1 MMHAIKDISQGVA
14 NGDFLLLAKS
24 ISWIEN
30 REPGADEFLESL
42 QPNLVPIIGVTG
54 PPGAGKSTLISSLIE
69 HWVKDGKRVAI
80 LSVDPSSPFHKG
92 AILGDRIRMKDWY
105 MNPNVF
111 IRSLATRGHLGGLIN
126 GMIELTTLL
135 QSVGFDVILI
145 ETVGVGQSE
154 VEIAGLA
161 DTTIVVLVPE
171 AGDEVQMMKS
181 GLMEI
186 AHIFVVNKSDRPDA
200 EAFTNHLL
208 HMIREGLGDA
218 HSIPVVKTIATQQ
231 VGIIELAAAIG
242 AHQAAGLSS
251 ARKKQLLISKLY
263 QIITAHQ
270 MRQLDGSMIENDLA
284 IAMQE
289 KHFNIFT
296 FSRKYYK

>member
-1 MMHAIKDISQGVA
+1 MHTIKDISQGVV

-30 REPGADEFLESL
+30 REVGADEFLESL
-42 QPNLVPIIGVTG
+42 QPNLIPIIGVTG
-54 PPGAGKSTLISSLIE
+54 PPGAGKSTLISCLIE
-69 HWVKDGKRVAI
+69 HWVKEGKRVAI

-111 IRSLATRGHLGGLIN
+111 IRSLATRGHLGGLMN

-161 DTTIVVLVPE
+161 DTTVVVLVPE

-186 AHIFVVNKSDRPDA
+186 AQIFVVNKSDRPDA
-200 EAFTNHLL
+200 DAFTNHLL
-208 HMIREGLGDA
+208 HMMREGLGDA
-218 HSIPVVKTIATQQ
+218 HIIPVVKTIATQQ
-231 VGIIELAAAIG
+231 AGILELVAAIETQ
-242 AHQAAGLSS
+242 QAPALSS
-251 ARKKQLLISKLY
+251 SRKKQLLISKLY
-263 QIITAHQ
+263 QIIAAHQ
-270 MRQLDGSMIENDLA
+270 MRSLNGPMIEEALA
-284 IAMQE
+284 TAMQQ
-289 KHFNIFT
+289 KHFNIFS

>member
-208 HMIREGLGDA
+208 HMMREGLGDA

-242 AHQAAGLSS
+242 AQQTAGLSS

>member
-1 MMHAIKDISQGVA
+1 MTHSVKDISQGVA
-14 NGDFLLLAKS
+14 NGDFLLLAKA

-30 REPGADEFLESL
+30 REVGADAFLESL
-42 QPNLVPIIGVTG
+42 QPNLIPIIGITG

-111 IRSLATRGHLGGLIN
+111 IRSLATRGHLGGLMN

-135 QSVGFDVILI
+135 QSVGFDIILI

-161 DTTIVVLVPE
+161 DTTVVVLVPE

-186 AHIFVVNKSDRPDA
+186 AQVFVVNKSDRPDA

-208 HMIREGLGDA
+208 HMMREGLGDA
-218 HSIPVVKTIATQQ
+218 HIIPVVKTISTQQ
-231 VGIIELAAAIG
+231 VGIIELAAAIT
-242 AHQAAGLSS
+242 AQQSHALST

-270 MRQLDGSMIENDLA
+270 MRSLNGPMIEAELA
-284 IAMQE
+284 TAMQQ

>member
-1 MMHAIKDISQGVA
+1 MFSVAHIKQGVA
-14 NGDFLLLAKS
+14 QGDFLMLARA

-30 REPGADEFLESL
+30 KQEGTDEFLESL
-42 QPNLVPIIGVTG
+42 QPNPIPIFGITG
-54 PPGAGKSTLISSLIE
+54 PPGAGKSTLISCLIE
-69 HWVKDGKRVAI
+69 HWVKEGKKLAI

-105 MNPNVF
+105 TNPNVF
-111 IRSLATRGHLGGLIN
+111 IRSLATRGHLGGLMN

-135 QSVGFDVILI
+135 QSVGFDIVLI

-161 DTTIVVLVPE
+161 DTTVVVLVPE

-186 AHIFVVNKSDRPDA
+186 ANVFVVNKSDRPDA
-200 EAFTNHLL
+200 EAFTNHL
-208 HMIREGLGDA
+208 MQMMRESIGEQ
-218 HSIPVVKTIATQQ
+218 HVIPVVKTIATQQ
-231 VGIIELAAAIG
+231 LGISELAAAITEQQLNSLT
-242 AHQAAGLSS
+242 HY
-251 ARKKQLLISKLY
+251 KKRQLLIAKLY
-263 QIITAHQ
+263 QIIAAHII
-270 MRQLDGSMIENDLA
+270 RQLNYDTILEQLEIE
-284 IAMQE
+284 M
-289 KHFNIFT
+289 KSPHFNIFK

>member
-1 MMHAIKDISQGVA
+1 MMHSIADIKQGVTK
-14 NGDFLLLAKS
+14 GDFLLLAKS

-30 REPGADEFLESL
+30 REVGADEFLESL
-42 QPNLVPIIGVTG
+42 QPNLIPIIGVTG
-54 PPGAGKSTLISSLIE
+54 PPGAGKSTLISCLIE
-69 HWVKDGKRVAI
+69 HWVKEGKRVAI

-111 IRSLATRGHLGGLIN
+111 IRSLATRGHLGGLMN

-186 AHIFVVNKSDRPDA
+186 AQVFVVNKSDRPDA
-200 EAFTNHLL
+200 DAFTNHLL
-208 HMIREGLGDA
+208 HMMREGLGDA
-218 HSIPVVKTIATQQ
+218 HIIPVVKTIATQQ
-231 VGIIELAAAIG
+231 AGILELVAAIETQ
-242 AHQAAGLSS
+242 QAPALSS
-251 ARKKQLLISKLY
+251 SRKKQLLISKLY
-263 QIITAHQ
+263 QIIAAHQ
-270 MRQLDGSMIENDLA
+270 MRSLNGPMIEEALA
-284 IAMQE
+284 TAMQQ
-289 KHFNIFT
+289 KHFNIFS

>member
-1 MMHAIKDISQGVA
+1 M
-14 NGDFLLLAKS
+14 
-24 ISWIEN
+24 
-30 REPGADEFLESL
+30 
-42 QPNLVPIIGVTG
+42 
-54 PPGAGKSTLISSLIE
+54 
-69 HWVKDGKRVAI
+69 
-80 LSVDPSSPFHKG
+80 
-92 AILGDRIRMKDWY
+92 
-105 MNPNVF
+105 
-111 IRSLATRGHLGGLIN
+111 N

-135 QSVGFDVILI
+135 QSVGFDIILI

-161 DTTIVVLVPE
+161 DTTVVVLVPE

-186 AHIFVVNKSDRPDA
+186 AQIFVVNKSDRPDA

-208 HMIREGLGDA
+208 HMMREGLGEQ
-218 HSIPVVKTIATQQ
+218 HTIPVIKTN
-231 VGIIELAAAIG
+231 
-242 AHQAAGLSS
+242 GLST

-263 QIITAHQ
+263 QIIAAHQ
-270 MRQLDGSMIENDLA
+270 MRSLNGPMIEAELA
-284 IAMQE
+284 TAMQQ

>member
-242 AHQAAGLSS
+242 AQQTAGLSS

>member
-1 MMHAIKDISQGVA
+1 MFSVAHIKQGVA
-14 NGDFLLLAKS
+14 QGDFLMLARA

-30 REPGADEFLESL
+30 KQEGTDEFLESL
-42 QPNLVPIIGVTG
+42 QPNAIPIFGITG
-54 PPGAGKSTLISSLIE
+54 PPGAGKSTLISCLIE
-69 HWVKDGKRVAI
+69 HWVKEGKKLAI

-105 MNPNVF
+105 TNPNVF
-111 IRSLATRGHLGGLIN
+111 IRSLATRGHLGGLMN

-135 QSVGFDVILI
+135 QSVGFDIVLI

-161 DTTIVVLVPE
+161 DTTVVVLVPE

-186 AHIFVVNKSDRPDA
+186 ANVFVVNKSDRPDA
-200 EAFTNHLL
+200 AAFTNHL
-208 HMIREGLGDA
+208 MQMMRENIGEQQI
-218 HSIPVVKTIATQQ
+218 IPVVKTIATQQ
-231 VGIIELAAAIG
+231 IGISELAAAINEQQLNSLT
-242 AHQAAGLSS
+242 HY
-251 ARKKQLLISKLY
+251 KKRQLLISKLY
-263 QIITAHQ
+263 QIIAAHII
-270 MRQLDGSMIENDLA
+270 RQLNYDTILEQLEIE
-284 IAMQE
+284 M
-289 KHFNIFT
+289 KSPHFNIFK

>member
-1 MMHAIKDISQGVA
+1 MTHSVKDISQGVA
-14 NGDFLLLAKS
+14 NGDFLLLAKA

-30 REPGADEFLESL
+30 REVGADAFLESL
-42 QPNLVPIIGVTG
+42 QPNLIPIIGITG

-111 IRSLATRGHLGGLIN
+111 IRSLATRGHLGGLMN

-135 QSVGFDVILI
+135 QSVGFDIILI

-154 VEIAGLA
+154 VEIADLA
-161 DTTIVVLVPE
+161 DTTVVVLVPE

-186 AHIFVVNKSDRPDA
+186 AQVFVVNKSDRPDA

-208 HMIREGLGDA
+208 HMMREGLGDA
-218 HSIPVVKTIATQQ
+218 HIIPVVKTIATQQ
-231 VGIIELAAAIG
+231 VGILELVAAITVQQS
-242 AHQAAGLSS
+242 HVLSTS
-251 ARKKQLLISKLY
+251 RKKQLLISKLY

-270 MRQLDGSMIENDLA
+270 MRSLNGPMIEDELA
-284 IAMQE
+284 TAMQQ

>member
-1 MMHAIKDISQGVA
+1 MTHSVKDISQGVA
-14 NGDFLLLAKS
+14 NGDFLLLAKA

-30 REPGADEFLESL
+30 REVGADAFLESL
-42 QPNLVPIIGVTG
+42 QPNLIPIIGITG
-54 PPGAGKSTLISSLIE
+54 PPGAGKSTLISGLIE

-111 IRSLATRGHLGGLIN
+111 IRSLATRGHLGGLMN

-135 QSVGFDVILI
+135 QSVGFDIILI

-161 DTTIVVLVPE
+161 DTTVVVLVPE

-186 AHIFVVNKSDRPDA
+186 AQVFVVNKSDRPDA

-208 HMIREGLGDA
+208 HMMREGLGDA
-218 HSIPVVKTIATQQ
+218 HIIPVVKTIATQQ
-231 VGIIELAAAIG
+231 VGIIELVAAITVQQS
-242 AHQAAGLSS
+242 HVLSNS
-251 ARKKQLLISKLY
+251 RKKQLLISKLY
-263 QIITAHQ
+263 QIIIAHQ
-270 MRQLDGSMIENDLA
+270 MRSLNGPLIEDELA
-284 IAMQE
+284 TAMQQ

>member
-186 AHIFVVNKSDRPDA
+186 AHIFVVNKSDRPDV

-208 HMIREGLGDA
+208 HMMREGLGDA

>member
-30 REPGADEFLESL
+30 REPGVDDFLESL

-69 HWVKDGKRVAI
+69 HWVKEGKRVAI

-111 IRSLATRGHLGGLIN
+111 IRSLATRGHLGGLMN

-135 QSVGFDVILI
+135 QSVGFDIILI

-161 DTTIVVLVPE
+161 DTTVVVLVPE

-186 AHIFVVNKSDRPDA
+186 AQVFVVNKSDRPDA

-208 HMIREGLGDA
+208 HMMREGLGDA
-218 HSIPVVKTIATQQ
+218 HIIPVVKTIATQQ
-231 VGIIELAAAIG
+231 AGILELVAAIETQ
-242 AHQAAGLSS
+242 QAPALSS
-251 ARKKQLLISKLY
+251 SRKKQLLISKLY
-263 QIITAHQ
+263 QIIAAHQ
-270 MRQLDGSMIENDLA
+270 MRSLNGPMIEEALA
-284 IAMQE
+284 TAMQQ
-289 KHFNIFT
+289 KHFNIFS

>member
-1 MMHAIKDISQGVA
+1 
-14 NGDFLLLAKS
+14 LLAKS

-30 REPGADEFLESL
+30 REVGADEFLESL
-42 QPNLVPIIGVTG
+42 QPNLIPIIGVTG
-54 PPGAGKSTLISSLIE
+54 PPGAGKSTLISCLIE
-69 HWVKDGKRVAI
+69 HWVKEGKRVAI

-111 IRSLATRGHLGGLIN
+111 IRSLATRGHLGGLMN

-161 DTTIVVLVPE
+161 DTTVVVLVPE

-186 AHIFVVNKSDRPDA
+186 AQIFVVNKSDRPDA
-200 EAFTNHLL
+200 DAFTNHLL
-208 HMIREGLGDA
+208 HMMREGLGDA
-218 HSIPVVKTIATQQ
+218 HIIPVVKTIATQQ
-231 VGIIELAAAIG
+231 AGILELVAAIETQ
-242 AHQAAGLSS
+242 QAPALSS
-251 ARKKQLLISKLY
+251 SRKKQLLISKLY
-263 QIITAHQ
+263 QIIAAHQ
-270 MRQLDGSMIENDLA
+270 MRSLNGPMIEEALA
-284 IAMQE
+284 TAMQQ
-289 KHFNIFT
+289 KHFNIFS

>member
-1 MMHAIKDISQGVA
+1 MTHSVKDISQGVT
-14 NGDFLLLAKS
+14 NGDFLLLAKA

-30 REPGADEFLESL
+30 REVGADAFLESL
-42 QPNLVPIIGVTG
+42 QPNLVPIIGITG

-111 IRSLATRGHLGGLIN
+111 IRSLATRGHLGGLMN

-135 QSVGFDVILI
+135 QSVGFDIILI

-161 DTTIVVLVPE
+161 DTTVVVLVPE

-186 AHIFVVNKSDRPDA
+186 AQVFVVNKSDRPDA

-208 HMIREGLGDA
+208 HMMREGLGEA
-218 HSIPVVKTIATQQ
+218 HIIPVVKTIATQQ
-231 VGIIELAAAIG
+231 VGILELVAAITVQQS
-242 AHQAAGLSS
+242 HVLSTS
-251 ARKKQLLISKLY
+251 RKKQLLISKLY

-270 MRQLDGSMIENDLA
+270 MRSLNGPLIEDELA
-284 IAMQE
+284 TAMQQ

-296 FSRKYYK
+296 FSRNYYK

>member
-208 HMIREGLGDA
+208 HMMREGLGDA

-242 AHQAAGLSS
+242 AQQAAGLSS

>member
-1 MMHAIKDISQGVA
+1 MSHAVKDISQGVT

-30 REPGADEFLESL
+30 RELGADEFLESL
-42 QPNLVPIIGVTG
+42 QPSSVPIIGVTG
-54 PPGAGKSTLISSLIE
+54 PPGAGKSTLISCLIE
-69 HWVKDGKRVAI
+69 HWVKEGKRVAI

-111 IRSLATRGHLGGLIN
+111 IRSLATRGHLGGLMN

-135 QSVGFDVILI
+135 QSVGFDIILI

-161 DTTIVVLVPE
+161 DTTVVVLVPE

-186 AHIFVVNKSDRPDA
+186 AQIFVVNKSDRPDA
-200 EAFTNHLL
+200 DAFTNHLL
-208 HMIREGLGDA
+208 QMMREGLGDA
-218 HSIPVVKTIATQQ
+218 HIIPVVKTIATQQ
-231 VGIIELAAAIG
+231 AGILELVAAIETQ
-242 AHQAAGLSS
+242 QAPALSS
-251 ARKKQLLISKLY
+251 SRKKQLLISKLY
-263 QIITAHQ
+263 QIIAAHQ
-270 MRQLDGSMIENDLA
+270 MRSLNGPMIEEALA
-284 IAMQE
+284 TAMQQ
-289 KHFNIFT
+289 KHFNIFS

>member
-1 MMHAIKDISQGVA
+1 MHAIKHISEGVA
-14 NGDFLLLAKS
+14 NGNFLLLAKA

-30 REPGADEFLESL
+30 REAGAADFLESL

-54 PPGAGKSTLISSLIE
+54 PPGAGKSTLISGLIE
-69 HWVKDGKRVAI
+69 HWVKAGKRVAI

-161 DTTIVVLVPE
+161 DTTVVVLVPE

-208 HMIREGLGDA
+208 HMMREGLGDG
-218 HSIPVVKTIATQQ
+218 HRIPVVKTIATQQ

-242 AHQAAGLSS
+242 AQQAPALSS
-251 ARKKQLLISKLY
+251 VRKKLLLISKLY

-270 MRQLDGSMIENDLA
+270 MRSLNGPLIEDDLA
-284 IAMQE
+284 TAMHE

>member
-1 MMHAIKDISQGVA
+1 MSHAVKDISLGVT

-30 REPGADEFLESL
+30 REVGADEFLESL
-42 QPNLVPIIGVTG
+42 QPNLIPIIGVTG
-54 PPGAGKSTLISSLIE
+54 PPGAGKSTLISCLIE
-69 HWVKDGKRVAI
+69 HWVKEGKRVAI

-111 IRSLATRGHLGGLIN
+111 IRSLATRGHLGGLMN

-161 DTTIVVLVPE
+161 DTTVVVLVPE

-186 AHIFVVNKSDRPDA
+186 AQIFVVNKSDRPDA
-200 EAFTNHLL
+200 DAFTNHLL
-208 HMIREGLGDA
+208 HMMREGLGDA
-218 HSIPVVKTIATQQ
+218 HIIPVVKTIATQQ
-231 VGIIELAAAIG
+231 AGILELVAAIETQ
-242 AHQAAGLSS
+242 QAPALSS
-251 ARKKQLLISKLY
+251 SRKKQLLISKLY
-263 QIITAHQ
+263 QIIAAHQ
-270 MRQLDGSMIENDLA
+270 MRSLNGPMIEEALA
-284 IAMQE
+284 TAMQQ
-289 KHFNIFT
+289 KHFNIFS

>member
-1 MMHAIKDISQGVA
+1 MSHAVKDISLGVT

-30 REPGADEFLESL
+30 RELGADEFLESL
-42 QPNLVPIIGVTG
+42 QPSSVPIIGVTG
-54 PPGAGKSTLISSLIE
+54 PPGAGKSTLISCLIE
-69 HWVKDGKRVAI
+69 HWVKEGKRVAI

-111 IRSLATRGHLGGLIN
+111 IRSLATRGHLGGLMN

-135 QSVGFDVILI
+135 QSVGFDIILI

-161 DTTIVVLVPE
+161 DTTVVVLVPE

-186 AHIFVVNKSDRPDA
+186 AQIFVVNKSDRPDA
-200 EAFTNHLL
+200 DAFTNHLL
-208 HMIREGLGDA
+208 HMMREGLGDA
-218 HSIPVVKTIATQQ
+218 HIIPVVKTIATQQ
-231 VGIIELAAAIG
+231 AGILELVAAIETQ
-242 AHQAAGLSS
+242 QAPSLSS
-251 ARKKQLLISKLY
+251 SRKKQLLISKLY
-263 QIITAHQ
+263 QIIAAHQ
-270 MRQLDGSMIENDLA
+270 MRSLNGPMIEEALA
-284 IAMQE
+284 TAMQQ
-289 KHFNIFT
+289 KHFNIFS

>member
-1 MMHAIKDISQGVA
+1 MLSVANIKQGVA
-14 NGDFLLLAKS
+14 KGDFLMLAKA

-30 REPGADEFLESL
+30 GQEGADVFLESL
-42 QPNLVPIIGVTG
+42 QPNNIPIIGVTG
-54 PPGAGKSTLISSLIE
+54 PPGAGKSTLISCLIE
-69 HWVKDGKRVAI
+69 HWVKEGKKLAI

-105 MNPNVF
+105 TNPNVF
-111 IRSLATRGHLGGLIN
+111 IRSLATRGHLGGLMN

-135 QSVGFDVILI
+135 QSVGFDIILI

-161 DTTIVVLVPE
+161 DTTVVVLVPE

-186 AHIFVVNKSDRPDA
+186 ANVFVVNKSDRPDA

-208 HMIREGLGDA
+208 HMMRESIGEQ
-218 HSIPVVKTIATQQ
+218 HVIPVVKTIATQQ
-231 VGIIELAAAIG
+231 LGISELVAAINE
-242 AHQAAGLSS
+242 QQLNSLSQG
-251 ARKKQLLISKLY
+251 RKKQLLITKLY
-263 QIITAHQ
+263 QIIAAQ
-270 MRQLDGSMIENDLA
+270 KIRQLNYSAILEQLEIE
-284 IAMQE
+284 MRSP
-289 KHFNIFT
+289 HFNIFT
-296 FSRKYYK
+296 FSRMYYK

>member
-1 MMHAIKDISQGVA
+1 MHSVAHINQGVA
-14 NGDFLLLAKS
+14 KGDFLLLAKA

-30 REPGADEFLESL
+30 RQEGAEQFLESL
-42 QPNLVPIIGVTG
+42 QPNLVPIIGITG
-54 PPGAGKSTLISSLIE
+54 PPGAGKSTLISCLIE
-69 HWVKDGKRVAI
+69 HWAKAGKKVAI

-105 MNPNVF
+105 TNPNVF
-111 IRSLATRGHLGGLIN
+111 IRSLATRGHLGGLMN

-135 QSVGFDVILI
+135 QSVGFDIILI

-161 DTTIVVLVPE
+161 DTTVVVLVPE

-200 EAFTNHLL
+200 ESFTNHLL
-208 HMIREGLGDA
+208 HMMREGLGEQ
-218 HSIPVVKTIATQQ
+218 HTIPVIKTIASQQ
-231 VGIIELAAAIG
+231 LGIDELVTAILLQQSNPVS
-242 AHQAAGLSS
+242 A
-251 ARKKQLLISKLY
+251 ARKKQLLITKLY
-263 QIITAHQ
+263 QIIATHQ
-270 MRQLDGSMIENDLA
+270 MRQLNGAVIENELET
-284 IAMQE
+284 AMQQ
-289 KHFNIFT
+289 KHFNIFE
-296 FSRKYYK
+296 FANKFYDA

>member
-1 MMHAIKDISQGVA
+1 MTHSVKDISQGVA
-14 NGDFLLLAKS
+14 NGDFLLLAKA

-30 REPGADEFLESL
+30 REVGADAFLESL
-42 QPNLVPIIGVTG
+42 QPNLIPIIGITG

-111 IRSLATRGHLGGLIN
+111 IRSLATRGHLGGLMN

-135 QSVGFDVILI
+135 QSVGFDIILI

-161 DTTIVVLVPE
+161 DTTVVVLVPE

-186 AHIFVVNKSDRPDA
+186 AQVFVVNKSDRPDA

-208 HMIREGLGDA
+208 HMMREGLGDA
-218 HSIPVVKTIATQQ
+218 HIIPVVKTIATQQ
-231 VGIIELAAAIG
+231 VGIIELVAAITVQQS
-242 AHQAAGLSS
+242 HVLST

-263 QIITAHQ
+263 QIIIAHQ
-270 MRQLDGSMIENDLA
+270 MRSLNGPLIEDELA
-284 IAMQE
+284 TAMQQ

>member
-1 MMHAIKDISQGVA
+1 MLSVANIKQGVA
-14 NGDFLLLAKS
+14 KGDFLMLAKA

-30 REPGADEFLESL
+30 GQEGADVFLESL
-42 QPNLVPIIGVTG
+42 QPNNIPIIGVTG
-54 PPGAGKSTLISSLIE
+54 PPGAGKSTLISCLIE
-69 HWVKDGKRVAI
+69 HWVKEGKKLAI

-105 MNPNVF
+105 TNPNVF
-111 IRSLATRGHLGGLIN
+111 IRSLATRGHLGGLMN

-135 QSVGFDVILI
+135 QSVGFDIILI

-161 DTTIVVLVPE
+161 DTTVVVLVPE

-186 AHIFVVNKSDRPDA
+186 ANVFVVNKSDRPDA

-208 HMIREGLGDA
+208 HMMHESIGEQ
-218 HSIPVVKTIATQQ
+218 HVIPVVKTIATQQ
-231 VGIIELAAAIG
+231 LGISELVAAINE
-242 AHQAAGLSS
+242 QQLNPLSQG
-251 ARKKQLLISKLY
+251 RKKQLLITKLY
-263 QIITAHQ
+263 QIIAAQ
-270 MRQLDGSMIENDLA
+270 KIRQLNYSAILEQLEIE
-284 IAMQE
+284 MRSP
-289 KHFNIFT
+289 HFNIFT
-296 FSRKYYK
+296 FSRMYYK

>member
-1 MMHAIKDISQGVA
+1 MHTIKDISQGVV

-30 REPGADEFLESL
+30 REVGADEFLESL

-54 PPGAGKSTLISSLIE
+54 PPGAGKSTLISCLIE
-69 HWVKDGKRVAI
+69 HWVKEGKRVAI
-80 LSVDPSSPFHKG
+80 LTVDPSSPFHKG

-111 IRSLATRGHLGGLIN
+111 IRSLATRGHLGGLMN

-135 QSVGFDVILI
+135 QSVGFDIILI

-161 DTTIVVLVPE
+161 DTTVVVLVPE

-186 AHIFVVNKSDRPDA
+186 AQIFVVNKSDRPDA

-208 HMIREGLGDA
+208 HMMREGMGDA
-218 HSIPVVKTIATQQ
+218 HIIPVVKTIATQQ
-231 VGIIELAAAIG
+231 AGIIELVAAI
-242 AHQAAGLSS
+242 AAQQSNGLSTI
-251 ARKKQLLISKLY
+251 RKKQLLISKLY
-263 QIITAHQ
+263 QIIAAHQ
-270 MRQLDGSMIENDLA
+270 MRSLNGPMIEAELA
-284 IAMQE
+284 TAMQK
-289 KHFNIFT
+289 KHFNIFK
-296 FSRKYYK
+296 FANKFFNV

>member
-1 MMHAIKDISQGVA
+1 MHTIKDISQGVV

-30 REPGADEFLESL
+30 REVGADEFLESL

-54 PPGAGKSTLISSLIE
+54 PPGAGKSTLISCLIE
-69 HWVKDGKRVAI
+69 HWVREGKRVAV

-111 IRSLATRGHLGGLIN
+111 IRSLATRGHLGGLMN

-135 QSVGFDVILI
+135 QSVGFDIILI

-161 DTTIVVLVPE
+161 DTTVVVLVPE

-186 AHIFVVNKSDRPDA
+186 AQVFVVNKSDRPDA

-208 HMIREGLGDA
+208 NMMREGLGDA
-218 HSIPVVKTIATQQ
+218 HIIPVVKTIATQQ
-231 VGIIELAAAIG
+231 AGILELVAAIETQ
-242 AHQAAGLSS
+242 QAPALSS
-251 ARKKQLLISKLY
+251 SRKKQLLISKLY
-263 QIITAHQ
+263 QIIAAHQ
-270 MRQLDGSMIENDLA
+270 MRSLNGPMIEEALA
-284 IAMQE
+284 TAMQQ
-289 KHFNIFT
+289 KHFNIFS

>member
-208 HMIREGLGDA
+208 HMMREGLGDA